1 MEKTKKQYQSEHTK
15 EQIVNAVIQLLAK
28 KGYGNSSISDISRET
43 GLTKAAL
50 YHHFKNKEEIF
61 YTTLSHIGDIIK
73 RSLIEN
79 DSASESSV
87 QRLGQLFDTF
97 AELGENK
104 NQYILIIS
112 SLVLEMGGVEGTF
125 VQPLRDLFSE
135 LFYFVER
142 IIVKGQTGKE
152 INVDLDAKL
161 LSLNIIGMLLGNTIP
176 WILNRDK
183 ANYKAMMGTQ
193 KEILIRSLKNT

>member
-43 GLTKAAL
+43 GLTKGAL